1 MKSATSLQKL
11 SLISPLIP
19 FILILN
25 LLQSLYGVT
34 SFIVPINVPTNVAT
48 HTRTSPINSVK
59 QSEQTDCLVIGS
71 GISGSCLSF
80 HLAHNHNITNIIM
93 AEKNQEVGG
102 NVISKSIKDED
113 GEFVWEEVRGLG

>member
-25 LLQSLYGVT
+25 LLHCLYGVT
-34 SFIVPINVPTNVAT
+34 SFTLPTNVAT
-48 HTRTSPINSVK
+48 NTRTSSINSVK

-113 GEFVWEEVRGLG
+113 GEFIWEEVRGLD